1 MPSSEPTTTST
12 PIPADLFAL
21 ALHDLPLDSVHAKS
35 AELRNSLAHL
45 LESNIQLRPFAAAG
59 DADCVE
65 AIAENEV
72 VMKRFEER
80 IALCRAEVERRMGGS
95 GHGLDDDAVKVN
107 GDKVNGV
114 VESGDDER
122 AAAEVPAQSGRLTDE
137 ELRRRL
143 EARMVEDNAEED
155 DDGVHL

>member
-1 MPSSEPTTTST
+1 ST

-80 IALCRAEVERRMGGS
+80 IALCRAE
-95 GHGLDDDAVKVN
+95 
-107 GDKVNGV
+107 
-114 VESGDDER
+114 
-122 AAAEVPAQSGRLTDE
+122 
-137 ELRRRL
+137 
-143 EARMVEDNAEED
+143 
-155 DDGVHL
+155 

>member
-1 MPSSEPTTTST
+1 MPEPTTTST
-12 PIPADLFAL
+12 PIPAGLFAL

-80 IALCRAEVERRMGGS
+80 IALCRVEVERRMGGS
-95 GHGLDDDAVKVN
+95 GHGLEDDVVVN

-114 VESGDDER
+114 AERGDGER

-143 EARMVEDNAEED
+143 EARMAEDNAEEE